1 MRVLSTLN
9 MLPEKADD
17 TVVLLKRFQTE
28 RGYDYKDF
36 LDTLNL
42 T

>member
-1 MRVLSTLN
+1 MALGAFTAGAYSSVYNSVDGTG
-9 MLPEKADD
+9 
-17 TVVLLKRFQTE
+17 QTE